1 MIRDNYLMSEDDH
14 AKASNYDGQF
24 ALVKKIVEV
33 HIDEK
38 FAQSKCSHKLP
49 QKVG

>member
-24 ALVKKIVEV
+24 NLVKKIVEV
-33 HIDEK
+33 H
-38 FAQSKCSHKLP
+38 
-49 QKVG
+49 